1 MIWSQSCVSSPTP
14 ASLGSDD
21 QRVVARRSRRAT
33 GESDPRARG
42 DSEGPGRGSQ
52 HPASQRPPT
61 TKEIRRQRATTPI
74 FIQER
79 APPQGST
86 EAYQLNA
93 GNRCADRPFPRSRP
107 TVGAKGISSI
117 DVQVCVHPVLRST
130 HAWLILA
137 FGTTS
142 YLILC
147 TAVYLSSDH
156 LSLAKSA
163 AAAMP
168 GRALVL
174 REKEFGEAAQA
185 SERPRLD
192 RPKRKVQV
200 CGYL

>member
-1 MIWSQSCVSSPTP
+1 M
-14 ASLGSDD
+14 
-21 QRVVARRSRRAT
+21 RSI
-33 GESDPRARG
+33 G
-42 DSEGPGRGSQ
+42 GP
-52 HPASQRPPT
+52 
-61 TKEIRRQRATTPI
+61 
-74 FIQER
+74 
-79 APPQGST
+79 
-86 EAYQLNA
+86 
-93 GNRCADRPFPRSRP
+93 
-107 TVGAKGISSI
+107 
-117 DVQVCVHPVLRST
+117 VCVHPVLSST

-137 FGTTS
+137 SGTTS

-185 SERPRLD
+185 SERSRLD
-192 RPKRKVQV
+192 GPKRKVQV